1 MRVRH
6 AGIGTSCGTGCSAS
20 HREVAMQVPLLDLKA
35 QFEPIEGEIRQAID
49 AVLASQRFILGPEV
63 TGLEEEVAAYSGCAH
78 GIGVSSGS
86 DALLC
91 ALMALKIGPGDE
103 VITSTFSFF
112 ATAGCIVRLGAKP
125 VFVDIEP
132 DTFNIDPKHVASAL
146 TDRTKAILP
155 VHLFGQCAD
164 MDPILTLAEA
174 RGIAVVEDA
183 AQAVGA
189 TYRTRPA
196 GSLGTLGCLSF
207 FPSKNLGAFGDGGM
221 IVTNDAALAEACRVL
236 RVHGGKPK
244 YYYRMIGG
252 NFRLDAL
259 QAAILRVKLRH
270 LDAWS
275 EARRRNAARY
285 DALFADSAVGV
296 PLVRP
301 ENVSIYNQYVIRV
314 PRRDELKTALTEAG
328 IGTEIYYPLSL
339 HMQDCF
345 AYLGYKAGDLP
356 VSEKA
361 AAEVLA
367 IPIYP
372 ELTEPMQQYVAER
385 ILSFL
390 G

>member
-1 MRVRH
+1 
-6 AGIGTSCGTGCSAS
+6 
-20 HREVAMQVPLLDLKA
+20 MQVPLLDLKA

-63 TGLEEEVAAYSGCAH
+63 TGLEEEVAAYSGCAY

-259 QAAILRVKLRH
+259 QAAILRVQLRH
-270 LDAWS
+270 LDAWR